1 MVGRDE
7 FNISYVDGSGSAGDY
22 FTDAFGIGGTKLNNF
37 QMGIATSGTIGIGI
51 LGIGYNNSVANVF
64 TGNGS
69 VYANLPD
76 ALVDAGA
83 IKTTA
88 YSLWLNDL
96 GKLRSQHRKALKMA
110 NVSQNQAREKSSL
123 AESTQQNTQA
133 ISSQLKSIPAENPR
147 PSPPS
152 P

>member
-1 MVGRDE
+1 VVGSLTQKLNANVGCLVNPDRSSTFTVVGENE
-7 FNISYVDGSGSAGDY
+7 FNISYVDGSGALGDY
-22 FTDAFGIGGTKLNNF
+22 FTDAFSIGGAKLQNF
-37 QMGIATSGTIGIGI
+37 QMGIATAGTIGVGI

-76 ALVDAGA
+76 ALVDAGI

-96 GKLRSQHRKALKMA
+96 GTSFH
-110 NVSQNQAREKSSL
+110 
-123 AESTQQNTQA
+123 
-133 ISSQLKSIPAENPR
+133 SQLKPAAQLT
-147 PSPPS
+147 
-152 P
+152 

>member
-1 MVGRDE
+1 MGYFLGYLVDPDASSTFKVVGRGD
-7 FNISYVDGSGSAGDY
+7 FNISYVDGTGSAGDY
-22 FTDAFGIGGTKLNNF
+22 FTDAFGIGGTKLQNF
-37 QMGIATSGTIGIGI
+37 QMGIATQGTIGVGI

-64 TGNGS
+64 TGDGK

-96 GKLRSQHRKALKMA
+96 RKF
-110 NVSQNQAREKSSL
+110 VSKAVGTWLIYSR
-123 AESTQQNTQA
+123 
-133 ISSQLKSIPAENPR
+133 I
-147 PSPPS
+147 
-152 P
+152 